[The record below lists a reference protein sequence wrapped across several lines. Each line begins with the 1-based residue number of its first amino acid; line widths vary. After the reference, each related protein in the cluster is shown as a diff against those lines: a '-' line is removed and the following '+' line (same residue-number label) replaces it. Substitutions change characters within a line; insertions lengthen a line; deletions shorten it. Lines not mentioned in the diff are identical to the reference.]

1 MAVVK
6 PFRGWH
12 YNSQKATIERVI
24 APPYDVI
31 SAEEEQMFHARDPHN
46 IIRLILGQATPSRLR
61 PDQAYKQAGEYLR
74 QWTKEGVL
82 TQPAKPAYYLYEMNY
97 EHPFLKTK
105 LTRLS
110 LFAALKLEPFEQKVV
125 FPHERTH
132 ATAKVDRAKLLRA
145 TECNFSPVFIL
156 YEDQTGTFE
165 AVYQTAQAGPALF
178 DFQDEH
184 KTHHRL
190 WVIDETAQ
198 TASLEKMFDGR
209 RVFIA
214 DGHHRYET
222 ALAYAREKN
231 GKGSITG
238 ANPFDYVLSA
248 FVKFNDP
255 GLLILPIHRLLAP
268 LTGLDKQTFLERL
281 KTYFVAHSVSRSAL
295 EKIEQGKMTGE
306 FGLSFSESE
315 CYSLE
320 LKDKTIARQ
329 VMPEGKPAE
338 WYDLQM
344 NLISYLMFKALLKIE
359 DNQLEKNIS
368 YTASSQEAFLKLGR
382 GEVQAAF
389 FLSPTTPSIIKE
401 ICESGEVMPPKS
413 TYFYPK
419 FSSGLVIYRHI

>member
-12 YNSQKATIERVI
+12 YNSQKVAIERVI

-31 SAEEEQMFHARDPHN
+31 SAEEERAFHKRDPHN
-46 IIRLILGQATPSRLR
+46 IIRLILGQATPSRPR
-61 PDQAYKQAGEYLR
+61 PDQAYQQAGEYLR

-82 TQPAKPAYYLYEMNY
+82 IQPRTTAYYLYEMNY

-110 LFAALKLEPFEQKVV
+110 LFAALKLEPFEEKIV
-125 FPHERTH
+125 FPHECTH
-132 ATAKVDRAKLLRA
+132 ATAKVDRTKLLRA

-156 YEDQTGTFE
+156 YEDRTGTFE
-165 AVYQTAQAGPALF
+165 AIYQAAQSKPALF

-190 WVIDETAQ
+190 WVIDEPAE
-198 TASLEKMFDGR
+198 TASLEKMFDRR

-222 ALAYAREKN
+222 ALAYARAKN
-231 GKGSITG
+231 GNGSVTG
-238 ANPFDYVLSA
+238 QKPFDYVLSA

-255 GLLILPIHRLLAP
+255 GLLILPIHRLLSKSA
-268 LTGLDKQTFLERL
+268 GFDKRTFLERL

-306 FGLSFSESE
+306 FGLAFSESE

-329 VMPEGKPAE
+329 AMPEGKPAE

-344 NLISYLMFKALLKIE
+344 NLISYLIFKALLKIE
-359 DNQLEKNIS
+359 DNQLEKIVS

-382 GEVQAAF
+382 GEVWAAF
-389 FLSPTTPSIIKE
+389 FLSPTTPAMIKE
-401 ICESGEVMPPKS
+401 ICESGEVMPQKS

-419 FSSGLVIYRHI
+419 FPSGLVIYHH